1 MTMGGPV
8 KFGKKHIAF
17 FFFFFLFHFIL
28 FHFIS
33 FYFILY
39 IASQLGVILDPL
51 TSQQLEDILEYH

>member
-17 FFFFFLFHFIL
+17 FFFFIFLFHFIL
-28 FHFIS
+28 F
-33 FYFILY
+33 YFVLY